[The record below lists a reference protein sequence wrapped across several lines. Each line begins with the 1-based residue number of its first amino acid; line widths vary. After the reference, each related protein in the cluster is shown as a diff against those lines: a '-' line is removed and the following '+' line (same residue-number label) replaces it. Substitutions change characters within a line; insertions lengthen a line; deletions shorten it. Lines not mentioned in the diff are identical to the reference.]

1 MVLKLDDL
9 NGQTSH
15 VTKNHLKTNALA
27 VRIFGAQYLVLIL
40 CTENPF
46 RVPSDRCLEQ

>member
-1 MVLKLDDL
+1 MVLKLDYL

-15 VTKNHLKTNALA
+15 VTKNNLKTNALA